1 MKKSMLFV
9 LLIVSAVVFVATS
22 AMAAHRNNNGA
33 TCRAAN
39 LQQAFELGWDHARV
53 YNPGSRDLWVICPLP
68 YSLDADWQSGTGSIF
83 PLDDYWRDNS
93 INIYAWFGASAAPGA
108 QVTCIVREMATSTT
122 DTAAANA
129 ISQVIAQSGGGLPE
143 VVDVGFDATSF
154 GPGTLTATCKLPP
167 GTGINAVTFS
177 GMTHNNAF

>member
-1 MKKSMLFV
+1 M
-9 LLIVSAVVFVATS
+9 VSLAVVFVATS

-39 LQQAFELGWDHARV
+39 LNQAFELGWDHARV
-53 YNPGSRDLWVICPLP
+53 YNPGTRDLWVICPLP
-68 YSLDADWQSGTGSIF
+68 YSLDADWQSGSASIF
-83 PLDDYWRDNS
+83 PLDDYYRDNT
-93 INIYAWFGASAAPGA
+93 INVYAWFGASAAPAA

-129 ISQVIAQSGGGLPE
+129 VSQVIAQSGGGVPE
-143 VVDVGFDATSF
+143 VVSQTFDATSF

-167 GTGINAVTFS
+167 GTGINAVTFTGITYVNS
-177 GMTHNNAF
+177 F